1 VEWAPKLAAAL
12 QGDPRLTDVNSDQQ
26 NKGLEANVVID
37 RDAAARLG
45 ITVGQI
51 DNTLYDAFGQR
62 QVSTIYVARNQYH
75 VVVEAAPQYWQN
87 PETLSQVYVSTS
99 GGSVGGS
106 SMGGGLAIDFALE
119 HPNRTVALVL
129 MGTAV
134 TGAEGYEVDEE
145 VEQLEEAF
153 EYARERGNISTAN
166 RIQAHEWL
174 DGPYGEAGRVTGP
187 VRELFL
193 AMNEIHLNHP
203 QLTPEER
210 PQAAFHKLAAITAPT
225 LLVVGELDC
234 SDIIAINEDL
244 SEELENAFAVVLEDT
259 AHFPSLERPD
269 LFDPILFEFL
279 EAVTGQGD
287 DDEDAGDD

>member
-1 VEWAPKLAAAL
+1 MTSPFEIDFDGALIRGEAAGFGIPVVFLHSGVTDRRMWTEQMRQLAAE
-12 QGDPRLTDVNSDQQ
+12 G
-26 NKGLEANVVID
+26 
-37 RDAAARLG
+37 
-45 ITVGQI
+45 
-51 DNTLYDAFGQR
+51 
-62 QVSTIYVARNQYH
+62 YH
-75 VVVEAAPQYWQN
+75 VISYDRRGYGETETADVPFNHLVDLETVLDRLSVHAAIF
-87 PETLSQVYVSTS
+87 
-99 GGSVGGS
+99 VGA

-153 EYARERGNISTAN
+153 EYAKERGNISTAN

-193 AMNEIHLNHP
+193 AMNEIHLNHAP
-203 QLTPEER
+203 LTQEER
-210 PQAAFHKLAAITAPT
+210 PESAFHSLSAITAPT

-234 SDIIAINEDL
+234 SDIIAIHEDL

-279 EAVTGQGD
+279 EAVTGQGE
-287 DDEDAGDD
+287 DDEEDADD

>member
-1 VEWAPKLAAAL
+1 MASPFEIDFDGALIRGEAAGFGIPVVFLHSGVTDRRMWSEQMRQLAAE
-12 QGDPRLTDVNSDQQ
+12 GYHVISYDRRGYGETETTDVPFNHLVD
-26 NKGLEANVVID
+26 LETVLD
-37 RDAAARLG
+37 RLSVHAAIL
-45 ITVGQI
+45 V
-51 DNTLYDAFGQR
+51 
-62 QVSTIYVARNQYH
+62 
-75 VVVEAAPQYWQN
+75 
-87 PETLSQVYVSTS
+87 
-99 GGSVGGS
+99 GS

-234 SDIIAINEDL
+234 SDIIAIHEDL

>member
-1 VEWAPKLAAAL
+1 MASPFEIDFDGALIRGEAAGFGIPVVFLHSGVTDRRMWSEQMRQLAAE
-12 QGDPRLTDVNSDQQ
+12 GYHVISYDRRGYGETETTDVPFNHLVD
-26 NKGLEANVVID
+26 LETVLD
-37 RDAAARLG
+37 RLSVHAAIL
-45 ITVGQI
+45 V
-51 DNTLYDAFGQR
+51 
-62 QVSTIYVARNQYH
+62 
-75 VVVEAAPQYWQN
+75 
-87 PETLSQVYVSTS
+87 
-99 GGSVGGS
+99 GS

-203 QLTPEER
+203 QLTQEER
-210 PQAAFHKLAAITAPT
+210 PEAAFHNLAAITAPT

-234 SDIIAINEDL
+234 SDIIAIHEDL

-287 DDEDAGDD
+287 VDEDAGED